1 MGATAEAI
9 PVPPG
14 IEAAGADAWLTSH
27 DTGALL
33 YQLFF
38 LPGDCLVWAVATYL
52 PSVAAFLEIGPA
64 DYGGVLAGFV
74 STCAWI
80 LLVVTA
86 AIVYQKI
93 VDADVALTRGV
104 ARLSARVV
112 RSTRIAR
119 ALLASRFRAREKPH
133 GGKIEFGEDI
143 DLSREELRVLQ
154 IHGEL
159 GPGYALAVSEVAGS
173 LRARVHH
180 AQELL
185 ERLTKLQ
192 LIESTVGGLDGE
204 NAYRLTRAGRA
215 FLIFRQMAPKT

>member
-1 MGATAEAI
+1 MRTLLSR
-9 PVPPG
+9 
-14 IEAAGADAWLTSH
+14 AGSRA
-27 DTGALL
+27 
-33 YQLFF
+33 
-38 LPGDCLVWAVATYL
+38 
-52 PSVAAFLEIGPA
+52 
-64 DYGGVLAGFV
+64 
-74 STCAWI
+74 
-80 LLVVTA
+80 
-86 AIVYQKI
+86 
-93 VDADVALTRGV
+93 
-104 ARLSARVV
+104 LSARLV

-119 ALLASRFRAREKPH
+119 ALLASRFRAREKPR
-133 GGKIEFGEDI
+133 GDKIEFGEDI

-159 GPGYALAVSEVAGS
+159 GPGYALAVSEVAAS